1 MTYTSIYLITVGK
14 IVRSA
19 YTDIMKSAV
28 TVICIAERVGIT
40 ALQKT
45 QIADVTII
53 TNSVRENVSIYNI
66 MYHRF
71 YIALYIIMQY
81 EILHDHIHC

>member
-1 MTYTSIYLITVGK
+1 MYSI
-14 IVRSA
+14 
-19 YTDIMKSAV
+19 IMKSGVAV
-28 TVICIAERVGIT
+28 VCIAERVGIT

-45 QIADVTII
+45 QIADVTI
-53 TNSVRENVSIYNI
+53 TNGVRENVSIYNI